1 MKKEKKTCPY
11 QILIAIINNQ
21 KVLEASLL
29 KTLEKYSVEKAFVSR
44 ASGTAESS
52 ISDFF
57 GFGITEKDIFS
68 CFVPAEIA
76 DNIIEDVEAN
86 MKKSKHN
93 KGIVFTLPLTAIDS
107 RIFESLEGNYEQR
120 N

>member
-1 MKKEKKTCPY
+1 MGEKKNLCPY
-11 QILIAIINNQ
+11 QILVAVINNQ

-29 KTLEKYSVEKAFVSR
+29 KTLEKYSVEKVFVSK

-68 CFVPAEIA
+68 CFVPSKFA
-76 DNIIEDVEAN
+76 DKIIEDVEQN

-93 KGIVFTLPLTAIDS
+93 KGIVFTLPLTALDS
-107 RIFESLEGNYEQR
+107 RIFENLEENYEQK

>member
-1 MKKEKKTCPY
+1 MNRKSTNLFDSK
-11 QILIAIINNQ
+11 
-21 KVLEASLL
+21 SLH
-29 KTLEKYSVEKAFVSR
+29 K
-44 ASGTAESS
+44 G
-52 ISDFF
+52 
-57 GFGITEKDIFS
+57 IFS
-68 CFVPAEIA
+68 KFNYLKQKPNSSSLNKYPRS
-76 DNIIEDVEAN
+76 NIEEYKINQYKENQEDVEAN